1 MMLLETYMTK
11 NKWEV
16 EKATNGLLAMQAF
29 QNRPE
34 GFGVI
39 FMGMSQ
45 KLKSSLDPADSNISP
60 IDVSMPVMSGYEST
74 RLIRS
79 IEAERRIAYEHQQR
93 IQSPWLS
100 PPESSFPFHIQP
112 SSNATSP
119 SSFPSIDLHLSAPNL
134 KLNKPALIIALT
146 GFSSEKDQEMAFESG
161 VDVFMTK
168 PVRFREVGKI
178 LEGWAKSRELESL
191 GVDVVAP
198 KDGEVTSKGVK

>member
-1 MMLLETYMTK
+1 M
-11 NKWEV
+11 
-16 EKATNGLLAMQAF
+16 
-29 QNRPE
+29 
-34 GFGVI
+34 
-39 FMGMSQ
+39 
-45 KLKSSLDPADSNISP
+45 
-60 IDVSMPVMSGYEST
+60 IDVSMPVMSGFEST

-112 SSNATSP
+112 SINATSP
-119 SSFPSIDLHLSAPNL
+119 SSYPSIDLHLSMPKL

-146 GFSSEKDQEMAFESG
+146 GFSSEKDQDMAFESG

-178 LEGWAKSRELESL
+178 LEDWTKSRELESL
-191 GVDVVAP
+191 GVEVVTQ
-198 KDGEVTSKGVK
+198 KGGGMNSKTAA

>member
-1 MMLLETYMTK
+1 
-11 NKWEV
+11 
-16 EKATNGLLAMQAF
+16 
-29 QNRPE
+29 
-34 GFGVI
+34 
-39 FMGMSQ
+39 MG
-45 KLKSSLDPADSNISP
+45 SNVHP

-93 IQSPWLS
+93 IQSPWLC
-100 PPESSFPFHIQP
+100 PPESSFPFHTQP

-119 SSFPSIDLHLSAPNL
+119 SSYPSIDLHLSTPNL

-178 LEGWAKSRELESL
+178 LEGWTKSRELESFR
-191 GVDVVAP
+191 VEVVTQ
-198 KDGEVTSKGVK
+198 KDGRVSSKTA